1 MTAVLAID
9 YPSAL
14 DDRDSDGVSPE
25 AGSIRRLFDQTRE
38 SLWRSVS
45 FGAVREECRN
55 RLFDMW
61 AEAGSPGWDGYDAQ
75 PVQAAALSK
84 ALSFIDALPSDIPA
98 PEISADPDGEVSFD
112 WCGDRKRHF
121 SISIGENNVMSYA
134 GLFGS
139 DRAKGSE
146 RFDGSIPR
154 VLISYA
160 KRATE

>member
-1 MTAVLAID
+1 MTAARAIE
-9 YPSAL
+9 YPSAF
-14 DDRDSDGVSPE
+14 DDRVSDAVSPE

-45 FGAVREECRN
+45 FGGLREECRN
-55 RLFDMW
+55 RLFDLW
-61 AEAGSPGWDGYDAQ
+61 AEAASAGWDGYDAQ
-75 PVQAAALSK
+75 PVPAAALSK
-84 ALSFIDALPSDIPA
+84 ALAFIDALPSDVPL
-98 PEISADPDGEVSFD
+98 PEISADPDGEISFD
-112 WCGDRKRHF
+112 WCGRKRHF

-154 VLISYA
+154 TLITYA
-160 KRATE
+160 QRATQ